1 MITPLSPARR
11 TAALTVFVLAL
22 SVACTSVGPT
32 HLAIESPRRIDP
44 DTVEVMVECA
54 ERVEATV
61 EPGAGVHGLPLVT
74 ITGEPRTGRC
84 RVPVR
89 LDLPA
94 AVTAVEDSTTG
105 MVVDLIEAGT

>member
-1 MITPLSPARR
+1 M
-11 TAALTVFVLAL
+11 AALAAAVLAV
-22 SVACTSVGPT
+22 SVACTSVGRT
-32 HLAIESPRRIDP
+32 HLAIESPRRVDP

-54 ERVEATV
+54 ERVDATV

-89 LDLPA
+89 LDLPVE
-94 AVTAVEDSTTG
+94 VTAVEDSTTG
-105 MVVDLIEAGT
+105 MVVDLVEAGS